1 MKKDQ
6 KEKINQ
12 MSLAKL
18 EKELDKENH
27 NLAKLVVD
35 KNLGKIKN
43 AHQVDELKKKI
54 AIIKTRI
61 TEKKLAK
68 KLKNNSKND

>member
-1 MKKDQ
+1 MKKNQ
-6 KEKINQ
+6 KEKIDQ

-18 EKELDKENH
+18 EKELSKENH

-43 AHQVDELKKKI
+43 VHQIDELKKKI
-54 AIIKTRI
+54 AIIKTKI

-68 KLKNNSKND
+68 KIKKQLKK

>member
-6 KEKINQ
+6 KEKIDQ

-18 EKELDKENH
+18 EKELSKENN

-43 AHQVDELKKKI
+43 VHQVDELKKKI
-54 AIIKTRI
+54 AIIKTKI
-61 TEKKLAK
+61 TEKKSAK
-68 KLKNNSKND
+68 KIKKQLKK

>member
-6 KEKINQ
+6 KEKIDQ
-12 MSLAKL
+12 MSLVEL
-18 EKELDKENH
+18 EKELGKENH
-27 NLAKLVVD
+27 SLAKLVVD

-43 AHQVDELKKKI
+43 VHQVDELKKKI
-54 AIIKTRI
+54 AIIKTKV

-68 KLKNNSKND
+68 KIKKQLKK